1 MFNDYNETR
10 GLLLEA
16 WKAIQQVKKT
26 RPAEYLL
33 RKRLMLYLVLPVLV
47 AAMFINHALGDGV
60 WGFVAMMVFV
70 VASMSIA
77 IPIFFRFFP
86 YDPGADQK

>member
-1 MFNDYNETR
+1 MFNDYKETR
-10 GLLLEA
+10 GLLLDA

-26 RPAEYLL
+26 RPAEYQL
-33 RKRLMLYLVLPVLV
+33 RKRMMLYLVLPLSLV
-47 AAMFINHALGDGV
+47 SMFINYALGAGL
-60 WGFVAMMVFV
+60 WGFIAMTVFAI
-70 VASMSIA
+70 ASMSIA